1 MILRK
6 LISTSLFFP
15 LLALLKLTNGS
26 LACSRLTSE
35 LFVLGASLAIV
46 G

>member
-6 LISTSLFFP
+6 LISTSLLFA
-15 LLALLKLTNGS
+15 LLALLNLTNGS
-26 LACSRLTSE
+26 LACSRLSSK
-35 LFVLGASLAIV
+35 LFILGASLAIV